1 MVGRH
6 RPVPLHTG
14 AVREA
19 LTPLAGAAAATLVA
33 GPGPGG
39 VIELDLV
46 GRVVYV
52 SLSVHGAEASICA
65 VSATL
70 YGWSDDE
77 EADRDE
83 VEPVVTAL
91 LALAESTGGVLDSN
105 VGIITR
111 QSLPEVL
118 RPRRPPVLTEA
129 DPTSTARTVPTN
141 TPTR

>member
-1 MVGRH
+1 MSRSSLAVTPAPTPRRMVGRR
-6 RPVPLHTG
+6 RPVPLDAG

-39 VIELDLV
+39 VSELDLV
-46 GRVVYV
+46 GPVIHV
-52 SLSVHGAEASICA
+52 SLSVHWAEASICA

-77 EADRDE
+77 EADRAE
-83 VEPVVTAL
+83 IEPVVTAL

-118 RPRRPPVLTEA
+118 LA
-129 DPTSTARTVPTN
+129 L
-141 TPTR
+141 

>member
-1 MVGRH
+1 MSRSSLAVTPAPPPRRVLGRR
-6 RPVPLHTG
+6 RPVPLDPG

-39 VIELDLV
+39 VSEVDLLGPV
-46 GRVVYV
+46 IHV
-52 SLSVHGAEASICA
+52 SLSAHWAEEGICA

-70 YGWSDDE
+70 HGWSDDE
-77 EADRDE
+77 DADRAE

-105 VGIITR
+105 VGTITR
-111 QSLPEVL
+111 QSLPDVL
-118 RPRRPPVLTEA
+118 PAL
-129 DPTSTARTVPTN
+129 
-141 TPTR
+141 